1 MAFPENLPD
10 WPFANIPTSHW
21 AGVAAATVIVYSLSR
36 SIYNL
41 YFHPISRYPGPKLAA
56 ISNVWYAYNWLTGRW
71 PWKIE
76 EVLRNYGDVVR
87 IAPNELVFLTPE
99 AARDIYL
106 SHEKNLESFV
116 KTDFEDLGEGDG
128 GISFEIDPIKHREV
142 ARRLAP
148 AFSIKNFKAKHAT
161 LDGYIDLFVDKM
173 REVGGGERGVE
184 MRRWADW
191 LSMDISADMTYNR
204 QMGQMKEMKNSIF
217 LDAAINVN
225 LFGTINQ
232 IMKKFPL
239 LSPLMYLFI
248 PPSVWLTMPRVMK
261 INSQEVETRIQ
272 RRGRTEHL
280 DYFEQIVPADQPA
293 PSPTDKKHITHL
305 EQIAGQLL
313 VAGWEPVSNQ
323 FYSSIFF
330 LLKEPKVYATLV
342 DEVICEISY
351 FAAARS
357 PRYFTEPLEF
367 HPQRWL
373 PPDHPQYDPRF
384 KGDDLKAFMPF
395 NQGPRA
401 CPGSA
406 IAWAET
412 RLYLA
417 KVLWT
422 FNLEAVRG
430 QKISFDKDFSFY
442 SMWNKPQFW
451 VRFLPNFQA
460 LQNTFQAPCDDLNWK
475 SLQFALV
482 QKSLEHLKTSSNS
495 VMFLLAGWASI
506 LATKQDFLSKSLQ
519 THNKLSSN

>member
-1 MAFPENLPD
+1 MAVPGFLPE
-10 WPFANIPTSHW
+10 WPLASIPNSQLLT
-21 AGVAAATVIVYSLSR
+21 VAVTTLIAYSVAR
-36 SIYNL
+36 GIYNL
-41 YFHPISRYPGPKLAA
+41 YFHPISKYPGPKLAA
-56 ISNVWYAYNWLTGRW
+56 VSNAWYAYNWLTGRW

-76 EVLRNYGDVVR
+76 EVLRQYGDVVR
-87 IAPNELVFLTPE
+87 IAPNELVFITPQ
-99 AARDIYL
+99 AGKDIYL
-106 SHEKNLESFV
+106 SHEKNLEAFV

-128 GISFEIDPIKHREV
+128 GISFEIDPVKHREV

-148 AFSIKNFKAKHAT
+148 AFSTKNFKAKEAT
-161 LDGYIDLFVDKM
+161 LESYIDLFVTKM
-173 REVGGGERGVE
+173 KEVGGGEEGAE

-204 QMGQMKEMKNSIF
+204 QMGQMKDMKNSIF

-225 LFGTINQ
+225 FFGTINQ

-261 INSQEVETRIQ
+261 INSQEVQTRIE
-272 RRGRTEHL
+272 RRGKTDHL
-280 DYFEQIVPADQPA
+280 DYFEQIVPPDAPA
-293 PSPTDKKHITHL
+293 PKDKKQITHL

-330 LLKEPKVYATLV
+330 LLKESEAYTILANEVRQAFRDYSEITIDAVANLKYVQACLQETFRLHHNTADGLPRMSPGATV
-342 DEVICEISY
+342 DGRYVPRGVVCQISY

-357 PRYFTEPLEF
+357 PRFFAEPLEF
-367 HPQRWL
+367 RPQRWL
-373 PPDHPQYDPRF
+373 SADHPHYDSKFRH
-384 KGDDLKAFMPF
+384 DSLKAFMPF

-406 IAWAET
+406 IAWAQT

-422 FNLEAVRG
+422 FDLTAVPGRDL
-430 QKISFDKDFSFY
+430 SFDKDFTFY
-442 SMWNKPQFW
+442 SMWEKPQFW
-451 VRFLPNFQA
+451 VRFIP
-460 LQNTFQAPCDDLNWK
+460 
-475 SLQFALV
+475 V
-482 QKSLEHLKTSSNS
+482 RRE
-495 VMFLLAGWASI
+495 
-506 LATKQDFLSKSLQ
+506 
-519 THNKLSSN
+519 